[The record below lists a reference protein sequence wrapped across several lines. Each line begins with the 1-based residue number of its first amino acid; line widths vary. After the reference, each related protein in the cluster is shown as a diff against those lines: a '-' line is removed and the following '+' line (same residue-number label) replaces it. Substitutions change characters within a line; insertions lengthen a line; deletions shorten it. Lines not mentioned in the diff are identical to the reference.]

1 MAEVDV
7 ERAERLARME
17 EKLDI
22 LVERSKE
29 DRSDFRGRL
38 RNLEMWRYGTG
49 AAIVASIANLVP
61 PSLKKG

>member
-29 DRSDFRGRL
+29 DRGDFRGRI